1 MYLSRFTERVNLVM
15 RGDDIYSS
23 MSDYLADRVVAN
35 RRVQL
40 RTHCE
45 LRAVSGAQFLEKVTL
60 EDNRTRQQIEE
71 PSGGVFVFI
80 GAIPVTDFLG
90 ADVARNSAGF
100 VLTGSDVPKEAWKRP
115 DRSPFSLESSVPGIL
130 VAGDC
135 RQGSTKRV
143 AFAVGD
149 GALAVTCLHELF
161 GT

>member
-1 MYLSRFTERVNLVM
+1 M

-45 LRAVSGAQFLEKVTL
+45 LRAASGAQFLEKVSL
-60 EDNRTRQQIEE
+60 EDNRTKQQTDEA
-71 PSGGVFVFI
+71 SGGVFVFI
-80 GAIPVTDFLG
+80 GAIPVTDFL
-90 ADVARNSAGF
+90 AVDVARNSAGF
-100 VLTGSDVPKEAWKRP
+100 VLTGSDVPKDAWKRT
-115 DRSPFSLESSVPGIL
+115 DRSPFFLESSVPGIL